1 MKLSYNITQP
11 YKQFSKTFWKNLFYT
26 SFITIVLTS
35 LRTGMLYSSTTH
47 SDKKEVLGT
56 KEPIAEQQEEIVEEE
71 YDTED
76 WSEYEQY
83 EQDILFFCG
92 YIMMNI
98 EVIDKSFYEIEQDPL
113 SNLPWQMIE
122 DTVSECKFSE
132 YWGDIELVPEDLLP
146 KIERIRNLTEN
157 FCTTLAF
164 TVELREGIKDET
176 DADILI
182 EGYSE
187 IQKRNGDAYDT
198 SELMDIYMYELIDL
212 IEDEKGE
219 DI

>member
-1 MKLSYNITQP
+1 MKLSYNIAQP
-11 YKQFSKTFWKNLFYT
+11 YKQFSKTFLKNLFYT

-35 LRTGMLYSSTTH
+35 LITGMLYSNTTH

-71 YDTED
+71 YGIED

-83 EQDILFFCG
+83 EKDILFFCG
-92 YIMMNI
+92 YIMMNLK
-98 EVIDKSFYEIEQDPL
+98 VIDKSFYEIEHDPL
-113 SNLPWQMIE
+113 SDLPWQMIE

-132 YWGDIELVPEDLLP
+132 YWGDIDLVPEDLLP
-146 KIERIRNLTEN
+146 KIKRIRNLTEN
-157 FCTTLAF
+157 FCTTLSS
-164 TVELREGIKDET
+164 TIELRKRIKDEE

-212 IEDEKGE
+212 IEEKEGKE
-219 DI
+219 I